1 MKNILFVFA
10 LLLFQSFIFA
20 QEKELLK
27 ILNTEL
33 KKEVK
38 NQFQS
43 SNFNGD
49 TISIIKPF
57 TINEQKIL
65 SFEIQKTSP
74 YLSGIQIIRQ
84 EVPLNKIVKIGK
96 DINVIFVTEGDA
108 VISTSKIIG
117 KDATAEKVA
126 GYLFFLFLSNEKH
139 NEHLGISIQK
149 AFEKAGYSVTK
160 DFWYD

>member
-1 MKNILFVFA
+1 MKNTVFVLAF
-10 LLLFQSFIFA
+10 LLFQGLVFA

-43 SNFNGD
+43 SNFSGD
-49 TISIIKPF
+49 TIAINKPF
-57 TINEQKIL
+57 TIDQQKIL

-74 YLSGIQIIRQ
+74 YFSGVQIIRQ
-84 EVPLNKIVKIGK
+84 EVPLNKIIKIGK

-117 KDATAEKVA
+117 KEITEEKVA
-126 GYLFFLFLSNEKH
+126 GHLFFLFLSKEKQNEQ
-139 NEHLGISIQK
+139 LGISIQK
-149 AFEKAGYSVTK
+149 AFKEAGYIIAK
-160 DFWYD
+160 EFWYD